1 MEHDQNMPCCCQK
14 HTERSDEERRRLI
27 NRLRRIEG
35 QVRGLQ
41 SMLEK
46 DAYCTDILTQC
57 AAVKAALNA
66 FDRDLLARH
75 IRTCVVRDLKA
86 GDESVIDELADT
98 VQKLMK

>member
-98 VQKLMK
+98 IQRMMK

>member
-1 MEHDQNMPCCCQK
+1 MEHDLNTPCCCQK
-14 HTERSDEERRRLI
+14 HTARSDEERKRLI

-75 IRTCVVRDLKA
+75 IRTCVVRDLKN

-98 VQKLMK
+98 IQRMMK

>member
-1 MEHDQNMPCCCQK
+1 MDHTQESPCCCEK
-14 HTERSDEERRRLI
+14 HTERSAAERKRLI
-27 NRLRRIEG
+27 NRLKRIEG

-41 SMLEK
+41 SMLER

-75 IRTCVVRDLKA
+75 IRTCVVRDLRA